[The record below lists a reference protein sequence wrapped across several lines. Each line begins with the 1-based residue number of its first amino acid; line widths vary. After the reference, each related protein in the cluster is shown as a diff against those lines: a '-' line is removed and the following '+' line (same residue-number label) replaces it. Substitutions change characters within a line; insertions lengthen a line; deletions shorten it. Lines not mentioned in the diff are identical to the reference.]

1 MRRRPRS
8 LGGWTLIELFVVMGI
23 IGILAGLLLPAAN
36 AIYERARKAQAKN
49 DLTQIL
55 TAVNAFYTDYGQY
68 PTTLTTN
75 AYFGSGAVPSGATSA
90 GTNDVL
96 VRELQACHSVGGV
109 LTPSCCTVAD
119 TLNTRQI
126 AYISPPCWGGATARS
141 GIANNGQY
149 YDPWGTPYNI
159 EINAAYNNQITNPY
173 PDTTPP
179 NAAAGA
185 QFLSFGGIG
194 WSYGKDQTPGS
205 KSPASPNY
213 GGSDDV
219 ISWQ

>member
-8 LGGWTLIELFVVMGI
+8 LSGWTLIELLVVMGM

-55 TAVNAFYTDYGQY
+55 SAVNAFYTDYGSY
-68 PTTLTTN
+68 PNPTAATAN
-75 AYFGSGAVPSGATSA
+75 VIYGPAGAASG
-90 GTNDVL
+90 VL
-96 VRELQACHSVGGV
+96 FNELQACHLVNGV
-109 LTPSCCTVAD
+109 MTPSCCSAAD
-119 TLNTRQI
+119 TLNLRQI
-126 AYISPPCWGGATARS
+126 AYISPPCWGTPTARS
-141 GIANNGQY
+141 GIGSDGQY

-159 EINAAYNNQITNPY
+159 EINFAYDNQIANPY

-185 QFLSFGGIG
+185 PFLSFGVIG
-194 WSYGKDQTPGS
+194 WSYGKDRTPGT

-213 GGSDDV
+213 GSSDDV